1 MDMIDRTLL
10 DLLQQDADRPAK
22 ALAEHV
28 GLSPSAV
35 ERRIARLKREGII
48 DRTIAVVSPRAVGRA
63 LTILVEL
70 EIQNE
75 HRHSIE
81 HFQRWIA
88 KAPEVQ
94 SCFYVTGDMDFVLIV
109 TVRDLDE
116 YNAFIARMMDDQQA
130 LVRKYKSLITLKT
143 VKHGLTVFVDE
154 AGDQPG

>member
-1 MDMIDRTLL
+1 MDAIDHALL
-10 DLLQQDADRPAK
+10 ELLQENADRPAK
-22 ALAEHV
+22 ALAEQV

-35 ERRIARLKREGII
+35 ERRIARLKRDGII
-48 DRTIAVVSPRAVGRA
+48 DRVVAIIDPKAAGRA

-81 HFQRWIA
+81 QFQRWIA

-116 YNAFIARMMDDQQA
+116 YNAFISRMMDDQQG

-143 VKHGLTVFVDE
+143 VKHGLTVFLDE
-154 AGDQPG
+154 GGDQQA

>member
-1 MDMIDRTLL
+1 MDAIDRTLL
-10 DLLQQDADRPAK
+10 ELLQDNADRPAK

-28 GLSPSAV
+28 GLSASAV
-35 ERRIARLKREGII
+35 ERRIARLKRDGII
-48 DRTIAVVSPRAVGRA
+48 ERTVAVVSPKAVGQA

-81 HFQRWIA
+81 QFQRWID

-109 TVRDLDE
+109 TVRDLDA
-116 YNAFIARMMDDQQA
+116 YNAFIARMMEDQQG

-143 VKHGLTVFVDE
+143 VKHGLTVFLDE
-154 AGDQPG
+154 GGD